1 MKNLIL
7 KITLLLCLSSGIATA
22 QSYTQVDEKVKT
34 YPSKFSSIDKF
45 AAQINSDFTKDDEKA
60 RAIFTWLALHIEYD
74 LKAFGVN
81 EKPIA
86 YSFKSQEEKQAK
98 EKKFNE
104 DLAKKTLR
112 SRKAVCQ
119 GYATLYMLIA
129 EQVGL
134 EAQVVSGTS
143 KAHYTHIGRVPSLN
157 TSDHAWNVVKIDGEW
172 KLIDVTWAAGS
183 VTGNPLKFEFDF
195 NDKYFFTSP
204 EIFFLNHYP
213 DDEKWL
219 MVNASKDDFV
229 ALPLYFGNSI
239 RENYKF
245 LVPNIGTLIS
255 DRKTGLLIPFKV
267 ENLKPQD
274 RVDYVYSSE
283 RVFKSITP
291 TFNSGIAEFSIPLER
306 NYSGYLTVYINGESA
321 ISYRITRQ

>member
-1 MKNLIL
+1 MKKYIL
-7 KITLLLCLSSGIATA
+7 TITLLFCLFSGIATA

-34 YPSKFSSIDKF
+34 YPQKFSSIEKL
-45 AAQINSDFTKDDEKA
+45 AEQINSDFTKDDEKA
-60 RAIFTWLALHIEYD
+60 RAIFTWLALHIQYAY
-74 LKAFGVN
+74 KAFGAN
-81 EKPIA
+81 QKPIA
-86 YSFKSQEEKQAK
+86 YTFKSQEEKLAK

-104 DLAKKTLR
+104 DLALKTLR
-112 SRKAVCQ
+112 TRKAVCQ
-119 GYATLYMLIA
+119 GYATLYMLVA

-183 VTGNPLKFEFDF
+183 VTGNPPKFEFDF

-204 EIFFLNHYP
+204 EVFFLNHYP

-219 MVNASKDDFV
+219 MLNASKDDFT
-229 ALPLYFGNSI
+229 ALPLYFGNAI
-239 RENYKF
+239 REGYKF
-245 LVPNIGTLIS
+245 LVPNIGTLTS

-283 RVFKSITP
+283 RVFKNVTP
-291 TFNSGIAEFSIPLER
+291 TFSNGVATFSIPLER

-321 ISYRITRQ
+321 ISYRVTRQ